1 MCTGDHFLK
10 SVSDGRKRVRRQ
22 AAPYGIDLAARV
34 AFLHATNDLRPSPLV
49 RLLRLKGIYRK
60 WAASKS
66 LIGPIAA
73 AFQHGIDMRGLE
85 SGELERA
92 IDKWMGGCN
101 YVDQWLRDVARAT
114 LHAHDLGRAQPGE
127 WWPNETLWWNELHRK
142 VPPLAPQGGREQLF
156 EYAARE
162 KEHGRA
168 VRAFLKLVPLVTGA
182 RKLNMKRD
190 AYWTALRVDGI
201 SYKAIAK
208 TEKGEASVGEDTIQ
222 KAVAAFAHRAGL
234 TLPA

>member
-1 MCTGDHFLK
+1 MK
-10 SVSDGRKRVRRQ
+10 SVSDGRKRARRRDV
-22 AAPYGIDLAARV
+22 PFGVDLAAKL
-34 AFLHATNDLRPSPLV
+34 AFVHATNCLPQAPLA
-49 RLLRLKGIYRK
+49 RLLRLRSVYHK
-60 WAASKS
+60 WSES
-66 LIGPIAA
+66 LQLIHPLSA
-73 AFQHGIDMRGLE
+73 AFPRAGISTRPVE
-85 SGELERA
+85 SPEAVELEHSINR
-92 IDKWMGGCN
+92 WMKSCHF
-101 YVDQWLRDVARAT
+101 VAPWIADLARVT
-114 LHAHDLGRAQPGE
+114 LHMHDLGLARPGKWYGDE
-127 WWPNETLWWNELHRK
+127 LLWWNDLHRK